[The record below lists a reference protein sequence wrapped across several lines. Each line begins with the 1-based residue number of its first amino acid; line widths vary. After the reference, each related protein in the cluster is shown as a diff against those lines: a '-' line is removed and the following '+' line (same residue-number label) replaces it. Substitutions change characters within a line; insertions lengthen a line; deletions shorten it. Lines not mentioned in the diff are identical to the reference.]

1 MRAVPTAMLAA
12 VVAVSPVAIAAQ
24 RPAPAA
30 EARAIDRE
38 AFSSAFASFEA
49 RDMSGRQWRAADLSG
64 RVVLIDFWA
73 TWCAPCLA
81 DVPWIRRARERFPP
95 SRFVVIGVNLDTSDR
110 RTITAWLNR
119 QRVDWPQIWD
129 DRGFDGRLARQFGV
143 ESLPRSV
150 LIDASGRAAATD
162 LRGETLLRAIARLLG
177 D

>member
-1 MRAVPTAMLAA
+1 MRTILTAALAA
-12 VVAVSPVAIAAQ
+12 LVAVSPLANAAQ
-24 RPAPAA
+24 RPAPGA
-30 EARAIDRE
+30 EVGRE
-38 AFSSAFASFEA
+38 ALTRAFSSFDA

-95 SRFVVIGVNLDTSDR
+95 SRFVVVGVSLDTSDR
-110 RTITAWLNR
+110 RTLTAWLNR
-119 QRVDWPQIWD
+119 QRVEWPQIWD

-162 LRGETLLRAIARLLG
+162 LRGEPLLRAIASLLG

>member
-1 MRAVPTAMLAA
+1 MRVILTAVVAA
-12 VVAVSPVAIAAQ
+12 LVAVSPVAITAQ
-24 RPAPAA
+24 RPAPAVQV
-30 EARAIDRE
+30 RAIDRE
-38 AFSSAFASFEA
+38 ALSRAFSSFEA

-95 SRFVVIGVNLDTSDR
+95 SRFVVIGVSLDTTDR
-110 RTITAWLNR
+110 RTVTAWLNR
-119 QRVDWPQIWD
+119 QRVDWPQVWD
-129 DRGFDGRLARQFGV
+129 DRGFDGRLAGQFGV
-143 ESLPRSV
+143 GSLPRSV

-162 LRGETLLRAIARLLG
+162 LRGEPLLRAIARLLG